1 MEKQNINFDFVS
13 FVKIAWSKRK
23 LFIKVWIATV
33 VVSSIWIF
41 PQPRFYSCEV
51 SLAPETNDMS
61 NASGGLASLASNFG
75 INLGN
80 MASQDAIYPELY
92 PDLFKSPDF
101 IVSLFDIKIT
111 TKDKKIS
118 TDYYSYLKE
127 YQRENPFAYPFIKL
141 ADMFADKES
150 RPKKFNSFMLTKEQ
164 NKIKKKVEENITCM
178 IDKKTS
184 VVTIKVLD
192 QDALVCAVLADSIKC
207 RLQSFITEYRTK
219 KARVDYEYYSKLCAE
234 SKATYEKARQLYG
247 SYSDSN
253 QDVFLASYKSKQ
265 EDLENDMQMKYNLYT
280 AMNTRLEA
288 AMAKVQESTPVFTTL
303 KSASVPLKPAGPK
316 RIIFIVVWLFLT
328 TFGTIAYLFFREIKD
343 K

>member
-1 MEKQNINFDFVS
+1 
-13 FVKIAWSKRK
+13 
-23 LFIKVWIATV
+23 
-33 VVSSIWIF
+33 
-41 PQPRFYSCEV
+41 
-51 SLAPETNDMS
+51 
-61 NASGGLASLASNFG
+61 
-75 INLGN
+75 
-80 MASQDAIYPELY
+80 
-92 PDLFKSPDF
+92 
-101 IVSLFDIKIT
+101 
-111 TKDKKIS
+111 
-118 TDYYSYLKE
+118 
-127 YQRENPFAYPFIKL
+127 
-141 ADMFADKES
+141 MFADKES

-184 VVTIKVLD
+184 VVTIKVQD

-253 QDVFLASYKSKQ
+253 QDIFLASYKSKQ